1 MGDSTQ
7 WILSLSGHARRHKH
21 VVYVSALWFMFLSLS
36 FRPFLG
42 GNFLY
47 LVFSTPIIPLKLRV
61 KCVFLSLK
69 RGRNINEMDGGEVAQ
84 ISTPV
89 GNLSHINLTPNFHT
103 CTAMCCES
111 Q

>member
-21 VVYVSALWFMFLSLS
+21 VVYVSALWFIFLSLFAILFWGEFFIFGIFHS
-36 FRPFLG
+36 P
-42 GNFLY
+42 N
-47 LVFSTPIIPLKLRV
+47 SSQSARV

-103 CTAMCCES
+103 CSSMCCES